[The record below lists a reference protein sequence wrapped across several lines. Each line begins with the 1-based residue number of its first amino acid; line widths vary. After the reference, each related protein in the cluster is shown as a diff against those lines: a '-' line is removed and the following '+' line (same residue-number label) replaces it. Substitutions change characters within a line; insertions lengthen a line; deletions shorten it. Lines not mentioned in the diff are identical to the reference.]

1 MSRKKKRQKPSLREN
16 YSTIPEHKHQGKKLI
31 PPLRQIF
38 EKEEPGS
45 SWRNERLPEMLWA
58 ILLVTHLPREHA
70 LSVFRLVAKYI
81 KELPKNDR
89 FYDVTHTGLSKLPPD
104 RLDDV
109 LSIIIGGQEQRKALV
124 PLLLLDELPC
134 REIWAKALVVN
145 RVYENWEPLMISVAK
160 TLWHQ
165 TQESTDCR
173 WLKVFCMLVAEKLFF
188 GLEKREDSVQR
199 VEEIYGY
206 PSCSD
211 PSRVAA
217 SIRANEI
224 VLGGMNSNCSEWAS
238 KFWDECLT
246 KTPCLLVNTNVTK
259 AKLLVGTTMERLCEV
274 YDLLIEHTHKSQT
287 TSHVDARHDTVFGT
301 GFYCLGLLQELLRLG
316 NCHTISAR
324 ASLRTISECYFTLV
338 YLAKKDNTN
347 LWLTHR
353 VHGAGLTKLAFLKLD
368 QSDDAP
374 KYVDVQTLEQL
385 ANEDRWQELQD
396 IDLSHWNQTD
406 LRKMSEEVGVK
417 DVYDQYYDWTSAFA
431 HGSWGA
437 IRDAVFDTC
446 GNPLHRYHR
455 VPRQSIRV
463 LPDVV
468 PDACQLVDKVL
479 EIISQLYPRF
489 PHRVLLENVNAP

>member
-109 LSIIIGGQEQRKALV
+109 LSIIIGGQEQREALV

-188 GLEKREDSVQR
+188 WSRE
-199 VEEIYGY
+199 
-206 PSCSD
+206 
-211 PSRVAA
+211 
-217 SIRANEI
+217 
-224 VLGGMNSNCSEWAS
+224 
-238 KFWDECLT
+238 T
-246 KTPCLLVNTNVTK
+246 
-259 AKLLVGTTMERLCEV
+259 
-274 YDLLIEHTHKSQT
+274 
-287 TSHVDARHDTVFGT
+287 
-301 GFYCLGLLQELLRLG
+301 
-316 NCHTISAR
+316 
-324 ASLRTISECYFTLV
+324 
-338 YLAKKDNTN
+338 
-347 LWLTHR
+347 
-353 VHGAGLTKLAFLKLD
+353 
-368 QSDDAP
+368 
-374 KYVDVQTLEQL
+374 
-385 ANEDRWQELQD
+385 
-396 IDLSHWNQTD
+396 
-406 LRKMSEEVGVK
+406 
-417 DVYDQYYDWTSAFA
+417 
-431 HGSWGA
+431 
-437 IRDAVFDTC
+437 
-446 GNPLHRYHR
+446 
-455 VPRQSIRV
+455 
-463 LPDVV
+463 
-468 PDACQLVDKVL
+468 
-479 EIISQLYPRF
+479 
-489 PHRVLLENVNAP
+489 